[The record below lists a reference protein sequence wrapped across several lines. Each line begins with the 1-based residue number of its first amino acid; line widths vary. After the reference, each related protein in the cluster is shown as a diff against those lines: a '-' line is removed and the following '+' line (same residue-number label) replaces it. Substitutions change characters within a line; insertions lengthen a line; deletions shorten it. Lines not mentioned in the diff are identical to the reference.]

1 MVVDGKLITS
11 QGPGTAMEFAMK
23 LVEILIGKEK
33 VEEVNNEVLAR
44 L

>member
-1 MVVDGKLITS
+1 VVVDGKLITS